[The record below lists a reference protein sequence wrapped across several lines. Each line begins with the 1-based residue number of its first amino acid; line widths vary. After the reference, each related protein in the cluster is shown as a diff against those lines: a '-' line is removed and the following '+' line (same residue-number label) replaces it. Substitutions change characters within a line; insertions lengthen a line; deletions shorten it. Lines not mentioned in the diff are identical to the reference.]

1 MSTDGAR
8 TAGIGPRRRYAR
20 PASGPKPFDYY
31 LVNDDLDG
39 AHDRMKA
46 VLCDWYP
53 HIAPADAARP
63 NPCAGLTS
71 KVLGWFGR

>member
-1 MSTDGAR
+1 MANAR
-8 TAGIGPRRRYAR
+8 KETEYAR